1 MPSCRESAGLRLDPV
16 TMHSSLAVR
25 DALALT
31 LLPGVG
37 PAEFARRVRDAG
49 SPTAALDR
57 SDATHVEQARDRADR
72 ALAHGAAHGVACVPA
87 ADRRYPPAFGALR
100 ARPPVLW
107 MRGAPALAAVRSVAI
122 VGTRTASTPG
132 LRVARALASA
142 CAESGIT
149 VVSGLAL
156 GIDGAAHG
164 AALDAHGSTVAV
176 LGTGVDVAYPPRHR
190 ALQERVAQEGLLLSE
205 VLPGERGHAGTFP
218 QRNRLIAAL
227 AEVTVVVE
235 AGRESGALITARVAQ
250 ELNRTVCVVPGSV
263 LAPECAG
270 SNALIQQGAQVV
282 CSPDD
287 LLAELRLAPRSAAP
301 PALEGDAAACWDAL
315 QAGTAD
321 VVTVATRA
329 SLDLRRVNV
338 ALSAL
343 ELHGLIEIDGTGT
356 VRPLVSVP

>member
-1 MPSCRESAGLRLDPV
+1 MIPAP
-16 TMHSSLAVR
+16 AVR
-25 DALALT
+25 DALALA

-37 PAEFARRVRDAG
+37 PAEFERRVRDAG
-49 SPTAALDR
+49 TPSAALARCDG
-57 SDATHVEQARDRADR
+57 AQVEDVRARAER
-72 ALAHGAAHGVACVPA
+72 ALARGVAGGVECVA
-87 ADRRYPPAFGALR
+87 SGDSRYPRALLDLR
-100 ARPPVLW
+100 AAPPILW
-107 MRGAPALAAVRSVAI
+107 MRGAPGLAAVRSVAI
-122 VGTRTASTPG
+122 VGTRTASPTG
-132 LRVARALASA
+132 LRVARALAAA
-142 CAESGIT
+142 CAESGIN

-156 GIDGAAHG
+156 GIDGAAHT
-164 AALDAHGSTVAV
+164 AALEANGSTVAV
-176 LGTGVDVAYPPRHR
+176 LGTGVDVPYPPRHR
-190 ALQERVAQEGLLLSE
+190 ALQERVGRDGLLLSE

-227 AEVTVVVE
+227 AEITVVVE

-250 ELNRTVCVVPGSV
+250 ELNRTVCAVPGSV

-287 LLAELRLAPRSAAP
+287 LLAELRLERRVSVP

-321 VVTVATRA
+321 VVTVASRVG
-329 SLDLRRVNV
+329 LDLRRVNV

-343 ELHGLIEIDGTGT
+343 ELHGLIEVDVAGT